1 MSTYI
6 LLGNL
11 TDEGAEKLRSHPNW
25 IHEFNQELEGMGVH
39 VIAQYA
45 VLGPYDLVTLVE
57 APDNKSVVRVSAQL
71 TLRGQRKDHHIARA
85 AHRRIYG
92 DIILT
97 G

>member
-25 IHEFNQELEGMGVH
+25 VHDFNQELEELGVH

-71 TLRGQRKDHHIARA
+71 TFRGSV
-85 AHRRIYG
+85 RIITLPALPI
-92 DIILT
+92 DEFIETLS
-97 G
+97 